1 VAGSILLIED
11 DLTLSR
17 AIARNLAAHGYPTHV
32 VATVEQA
39 REIIAR
45 ERPGLVLLDISLPD
59 GSGWEIVRALR
70 ADQRHVVPVVV
81 MSALRPNPRLVVE
94 MDCAGVL
101 EKPFPM
107 DSLLRMARQYLGRPE
122 ETPAVE

>member
-1 VAGSILLIED
+1 MAGSILLIED

-32 VATVEQA
+32 AATVEQA

-45 ERPGLVLLDISLPD
+45 ERPELVLLDISLPD

-70 ADQRHVVPVVV
+70 VDQRRPVPIIV
-81 MSALRPNPRLVVE
+81 MSALRPNPRLVAE
-94 MDCAGVL
+94 MDCVGVL

-107 DSLLRMARQYLGRPE
+107 DSLLRMTRQYLGWPE
-122 ETPAVE
+122 ATPAVE